1 MPDHTVV
8 VVGGGVAGIRA
19 ALAARAQGADVALV
33 SKVHPLRS
41 HSCTSQG
48 GLNAALAPDDSRE
61 LHALDTVTGGD
72 FLGNQDAVET
82 LAREAPDA
90 VLELDRWGA
99 PFNRDERG
107 RLALRRLA
115 GASRARA
122 CYADDLTGHVVLQV
136 LHEQLLAARIPAYV
150 EWVVTSLLMDDGA
163 CRGVVAL
170 ELATGTLHPITARA
184 VVLATGGFGR
194 AWEPTGASLGL
205 TGDGLALAYRAGAV
219 LQDMEMVQYHPTGLP
234 GTGGLLT
241 EALLGEGATLIT
253 REGERVLATQAPRL
267 GERAPR
273 DLVARTIATCLQAGQ
288 EVLLDARP
296 LGEGRLGK
304 AFAVTRHLVKT
315 VAGVDLAKEPV
326 PVEPVPHR
334 TMGGI
339 RVDVSGATGVPGL
352 FATGGC
358 AATGVHGAN
367 RLGGNSLLE
376 ALVFGRRAGEAAAR
390 AAAVA
395 PPGAGASGRLADEE
409 RALEALA
416 ARGGG
421 PDAAAAIRQTLT
433 RTMRE
438 RVGLFREAA
447 GLTEA
452 IRTIVG
458 LQERYRGI
466 GVAASSRRWNYA
478 LVGHLELGHLL
489 EVARVAAAAALA
501 RQESRGAHARRDFP
515 ERDDG
520 QWLRHT
526 LASFTPDGPKL
537 DAQPVVITRWPP
549 GRRAC

>member
-48 GLNAALAPDDSRE
+48 GLNAALAPDDSWE
-61 LHALDTVTGGD
+61 IHAQDTVAGGD
-72 FLGNQDAVET
+72 FLGDQDAVET

-115 GASRARA
+115 GANRARA

-136 LHEQLLAARIPAYV
+136 LHEQLLAARVPAYV

-170 ELATGTLHPITARA
+170 ELATGTLHAITARA

-194 AWEPTGASLGL
+194 VYEPTGASLGL

-219 LQDMEMVQYHPTGLP
+219 LMDMEMVQYHPTALT
-234 GTGGLLT
+234 GTGALLT
-241 EALLGEGATLIT
+241 EALLGEGALLVTGG
-253 REGERVLATQAPRL
+253 GERVMAEAAPRL

-273 DLVARTIATCLQAGQ
+273 DLLSRSIASRLEAG
-288 EVLLDARP
+288 EAVLLDARP
-296 LGEGRLGK
+296 IGGARLGRS
-304 AFAVTRHLVKT
+304 FGVTRHLVKA
-315 VAGVDLAKEPV
+315 VAGLDLAKEPV

-339 RVDVSGATGVPGL
+339 RVDLHGATGVPGL
-352 FATGGC
+352 FAAGGC

-390 AAAVA
+390 AAAAA
-395 PPGAGASGRLADEE
+395 PTGQGASSRLADEE
-409 RALEALA
+409 RALEALT

-421 PDAAAAIRQTLT
+421 PDAAATIRQALT

-438 RVGLFREAA
+438 QVGLFREAA
-447 GLTEA
+447 GLAEA
-452 IRTIVG
+452 TRTIVG
-458 LQERYRGI
+458 LQERYRGL
-466 GVAASSRRWNYA
+466 GVTASGRRWNSA
-478 LVGHLELGHLL
+478 LVSHLELGHLL
-489 EVARVAAAAALA
+489 EVARVVAAAALA
-501 RQESRGAHARRDFP
+501 RQESRGVHARRDFP
-515 ERDDG
+515 ERDDTG
-520 QWLRHT
+520 WLRHT

-549 GRRAC
+549 GRRAY